1 MWVVVFL
8 ATFFIGL
15 DIGLGVGV
23 LFNLLVVILRTILP
37 FSPELGEARA
47 WHYPPEQ
54 TLTDE
59 DFDEEDLKVGLEGR
73 RGRERVGSERRR
85 GKRGRRGRGHGEED
99 LILRV

>member
-8 ATFFIGL
+8 ATLFIGL

-23 LFNLLVVILRTILP
+23 LFSLLVVILRTLLP

-59 DFDEEDLKVGLEGR
+59 DFDEEDLKVREGREKEGKGGGRGGKRGTEGR
-73 RGRERVGSERRR
+73 RA
-85 GKRGRRGRGHGEED
+85 
-99 LILRV
+99 

>member
-54 TLTDE
+54 TLADE
-59 DFDEEDLKVGLEGR
+59 DFDEEDLKVGGEESGKGEEEKEERGQKR
-73 RGRERVGSERRR
+73 RGV
-85 GKRGRRGRGHGEED
+85 
-99 LILRV
+99 

>member
-8 ATFFIGL
+8 ATLFIGL

-37 FSPELGEARA
+37 FSPELGEARV

-59 DFDEEDLKVGLEGR
+59 DFDEEDLKVGE
-73 RGRERVGSERRR
+73 GRERM
-85 GKRGRRGRGHGEED
+85 GR
-99 LILRV
+99 